1 MAILGLP
8 NFRENKSTMSEKAYT
23 IVLTSNSSTKVKS
36 ITIPKSW
43 VRMALFFVGVIFV
56 LLFCLVIDYF
66 NVLSNYSDNS
76 SLKSQNIILKQK
88 FKLVESKVLNLE
100 KTLQRV
106 KGVSLKINHMAN
118 IPAPKLNE
126 GTKVIQ
132 PMGPIQATVTP
143 ISSLFEKLKFIKKAP
158 FARLDQN
165 KGHLNVVNELE
176 IKVDNLA
183 KSTHLEEQSAL
194 TLWENMSHRK
204 TIFDAT
210 PNMRPVKDGWYTSKF
225 GLRSD
230 PFTGHS
236 VMHSGLDIAAAPGTP
251 VYAPANGL
259 VSYVGY
265 EDGYGNLVTIDH
277 GYGVKTR
284 YAHNSEIHVKYGQT
298 VNRGDKIA
306 SVGSTGRSSGYHLH
320 YEVRVNG
327 VAVDPKNYIIE

>member
-1 MAILGLP
+1 
-8 NFRENKSTMSEKAYT
+8 MSEKAYT

-56 LLFCLVIDYF
+56 LLFCLIIDYF

-88 FKLVESKVLNLE
+88 FKLVESKVFTLE

-106 KGVSLKINHMAN
+106 KGVSLKINNMAN
-118 IPAPKLNE
+118 IPVLKKE
-126 GTKVIQ
+126 VKTVQ
-132 PMGPIQATVTP
+132 PMGPMQASVSP

-158 FARLDQN
+158 FARLDQGEEN
-165 KGHLNVVNELE
+165 LNGVNELE

-183 KSTHLEEQSAL
+183 KRTQLEEQSSLA
-194 TLWENMSHRK
+194 LWENMSHRK

-265 EDGYGNLVTIDH
+265 EDGYGNLVAIDH

-327 VAVDPKNYIIE
+327 VAVDPKGYIIE